1 MKNIT
6 SIAFLLLFG
15 FFLNAAN
22 ATSIQGPILDEST
35 FEKYEIINPVRI
47 AGGGVKDNRG
57 ETLIVYTG
65 GITQPSIPSS
75 IKDYKMLLNAA
86 STNPKVTPV
95 ILEQSKLI
103 AVGDTCA
110 YLVLQTFNAI
120 IDSALSLVT
129 DGNYQYIQDK
139 VFNEF
144 MVDYKKEGTNGES
157 PFTESEITLMATT
170 ITTAVKKLKPL
181 FIYDP
186 RSSNA
191 VVKPT
196 LSQIINVTNNTLGFT
211 TPPPPLLTATP
222 HIISLSFDD
231 ISSKYINYGQTTYIW
246 PSDICV
252 LTNMNSSSQTNLTQ
266 LPGYSG
272 SPVMPW

>member
-6 SIAFLLLFG
+6 PIAFLLLFG

-22 ATSIQGPILDEST
+22 ATMVSNKATTIIEKST
-35 FEKYEIINPVRI
+35 FNRYEFKNLVSI
-47 AGGGVKDNRG
+47 AGGGVKDNRTV
-57 ETLIVYTG
+57 TLIESPG

-75 IKDYKMLLNAA
+75 IADYNMLLKAP
-86 STNPKVTPV
+86 TEMVTSET
-95 ILEQSKLI
+95 LEKSKLI
-103 AVGDTCA
+103 AVRDTCA
-110 YLVLQTFNAI
+110 YLVLQNFNAI
-120 IDSALSLVT
+120 SDSDLSIVT
-129 DGNYQYIQDK
+129 DGEYKYIQDK

-157 PFTESEITLMATT
+157 PFTESEITLMATI
-170 ITTAVKKLKPL
+170 ITTTVKKLKPF

-186 RSSNA
+186 SSSNA
-191 VVKPT
+191 VVKPP

-211 TPPPPLLTATP
+211 TQIPLTFDINHGRTTP
-222 HIISLSFDD
+222 
-231 ISSKYINYGQTTYIW
+231 IN

-252 LTNMNSSSQTNLTQ
+252 STNMNSSSRTNLTL

>member
-57 ETLIVYTG
+57 ETLIVSPG
-65 GITQPSIPSS
+65 GITQPFMPSS

-103 AVGDTCA
+103 AVRDTCV
-110 YLVLQTFNAI
+110 YLALQNFNAI
-120 IDSALSLVT
+120 IDSDLSIVT
-129 DGNYQYIQDK
+129 DGNYKYIQDK
-139 VFNEF
+139 VFNDF

-157 PFTESEITLMATT
+157 LFTESEIKLMAT
-170 ITTAVKKLKPL
+170 IIPTTVKKLKPF

-186 RSSNA
+186 RSSN

-196 LSQIINVTNNTLGFT
+196 LPQIINVTNNTLGFT
-211 TPPPPLLTATP
+211 TPPLT
-222 HIISLSFDD
+222 FD
-231 ISSKYINYGQTTYIW
+231 INYGQTTPIN

-252 LTNMNSSSQTNLTQ
+252 STNMNSSSQTNLTQ

-272 SPVMPW
+272 SPVNPYNYNPWP

>member
-1 MKNIT
+1 MDMKNIT
-6 SIAFLLLFG
+6 PIAFLLLFG

-22 ATSIQGPILDEST
+22 ATMVSNKATIIEIST
-35 FEKYEIINPVRI
+35 FNRYEFKNLVSI
-47 AGGGVKDNRG
+47 AGGGVKDNRTV
-57 ETLIVYTG
+57 TLIESPG
-65 GITQPSIPSS
+65 GITQPFIPSS
-75 IKDYKMLLNAA
+75 IKDYNFIPSSIADYNMLLNAA
-86 STNPKVTPV
+86 STNPKITLV

-103 AVGDTCA
+103 AVRDTCV
-110 YLVLQTFNAI
+110 YLALQNFNAI
-120 IDSALSLVT
+120 IDSDLSIVT
-129 DGNYQYIQDK
+129 DGEYKHIQDK

-157 PFTESEITLMATT
+157 PFTESEITLMATI
-170 ITTAVKKLKPL
+170 ITTTVKKLKPF

-191 VVKPT
+191 VVKPP

-211 TPPPPLLTATP
+211 TQIPLTFDINHGRTTP
-222 HIISLSFDD
+222 
-231 ISSKYINYGQTTYIW
+231 IN

-252 LTNMNSSSQTNLTQ
+252 STNMNSSSRTNLTL

>member
-6 SIAFLLLFG
+6 PIAFLLLFG

-22 ATSIQGPILDEST
+22 ATSKKAIIIDIAT
-35 FEKYEIINPVRI
+35 VKKYEIINRVGI
-47 AGGGVKDNRG
+47 VGGGVKVIR
-57 ETLIVYTG
+57 TVSAG
-65 GITQPSIPSS
+65 GIIQPSIPSS
-75 IKDYKMLLNAA
+75 IADYNMLLKAP
-86 STNPKVTPV
+86 TEMVTSET
-95 ILEQSKLI
+95 LEKSKLI
-103 AVGDTCA
+103 AVRDTCA
-110 YLVLQTFNAI
+110 YLALQNFNAI
-120 IDSALSLVT
+120 IDSDLSIVT
-129 DGNYQYIQDK
+129 DGEYKYIQDK

-157 PFTESEITLMATT
+157 PFTESEITLMATI
-170 ITTAVKKLKPL
+170 ITTTVKKLKPF

-191 VVKPT
+191 VVKPP

-211 TPPPPLLTATP
+211 TQIPLTFDINHGRTTP
-222 HIISLSFDD
+222 
-231 ISSKYINYGQTTYIW
+231 IN

-252 LTNMNSSSQTNLTQ
+252 STNMNSSSRTNLTL